1 MNVPDMVPGTE
12 QMIYQSEYPLF
23 GSIFSLVG
31 RTGINCLKFRLI
43 FLNMYHVLGPVSSTL
58 LVMAMEKVKEH
69 KSARDTSLRSEML

>member
-12 QMIYQSEYPLF
+12 QTIYQSEYPLF

-43 FLNMYHVLGPVSSTL
+43 FLNMYHVLGPV
-58 LVMAMEKVKEH
+58 
-69 KSARDTSLRSEML
+69 